1 MLVQKAYRYRIYLD
15 AAQEEL
21 FRRTIGCCRLVYN
34 LCLGQK
40 ILEWERSQPRELTAY
55 DKMKELTVLKAEC
68 DFLYEVPNHPL
79 QQAIYDLHRAF
90 ANFFAGCAR
99 FPTFRRKGQNDSFRY
114 PDPKQFKFEDG
125 HIFLPKAGWMKTVI
139 HRPLEGH
146 GEDNHHL
153 TRRGGMVRVGADRA
167 GDGRSSQPRARGRNR
182 SRKRPGGRPFRRE
195 HHPAAAHRPGRPQA
209 AGERAAGRRPAAEGL
224 AQPRESQAQSG
235 PRSSQIRPSQ
245 EGRGAQGDHGHC
257 QEPRRR
263 RDRRPAGEGDDEF
276 RVDAASRIS
285 RSSFVCTG
293 CGSIS
298 DADINA
304 AKNIR
309 RLGISPTGGLPGM
322 ACGSSR
328 SAGRKQEEDPREGK
342 TRPLRL
348 RVVTF
353 TTTLSA
359 SATPKITFKPT
370 GTAFQLIDA
379 GLTGDVSRT
388 DQHEVTVGL
397 ALPRAQPSISTG

>member
-34 LCLGQK
+34 LCLDQK

-153 TRRGGMVRVGADRA
+153 TRRGGMVRRCRPSRR
-167 GDGRSSQPRARGRNR
+167 RS
-182 SRKRPGGRPFRRE
+182 F
-195 HHPAAAHRPGRPQA
+195 
-209 AGERAAGRRPAAEGL
+209 
-224 AQPRESQAQSG
+224 QSTAG
-235 PRSSQIRPSQ
+235 PRSESIS
-245 EGRGAQGDHGHC
+245 EA
-257 QEPRRR
+257 PR
-263 RDRRPAGEGDDEF
+263 
-276 RVDAASRIS
+276 
-285 RSSFVCTG
+285 RSSFPTRASSG
-293 CGSIS
+293 CRAPPGTT
-298 DADINA
+298 A
-304 AKNIR
+304 
-309 RLGISPTGGLPGM
+309 GGWRTRS
-322 ACGSSR
+322 GSSPGGGR
-328 SAGRKQEEDPREGK
+328 ARATARKPGAEWPAFKPDTPVAGGTQRTRRP
-342 TRPLRL
+342 RPLPR
-348 RVVTF
+348 
-353 TTTLSA
+353 TTA
-359 SATPKITFKPT
+359 S
-370 GTAFQLIDA
+370 
-379 GLTGDVSRT
+379 S
-388 DQHEVTVGL
+388 
-397 ALPRAQPSISTG
+397 